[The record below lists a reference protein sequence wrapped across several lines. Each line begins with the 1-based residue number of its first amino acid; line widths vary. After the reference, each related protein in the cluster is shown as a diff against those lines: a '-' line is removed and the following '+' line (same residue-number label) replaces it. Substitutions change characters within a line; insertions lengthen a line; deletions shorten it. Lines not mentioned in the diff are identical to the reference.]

1 MLCIVGGGITYV
13 AQATFEL
20 VLDPPVVLGLQVGA
34 TMHDQK
40 CLRVFCFDNFI
51 SGTWCL
57 WGSLWAGF
65 RARAGMHARADSSCP
80 AGGAARPLRMRSAR
94 RVSRREL
101 EACAD
106 FPAGS
111 CGPGAGGGLQ
121 SPRDHA
127 RAAVA
132 RDRLQEPVTE
142 LGAER
147 EATGSEVSAARAGPQ
162 GWARGAR
169 GALPRA
175 RAPRR
180 DLRGIRVLPGSLA
193 PWLSRAGAF
202 RGRGLP
208 GPLGSERVPAAQDSW
223 EMRSGWWEQDPVL
236 RVK

>member
-1 MLCIVGGGITYV
+1 MPCVHKMLCIVGGGITYV

-121 SPRDHA
+121 SPRDHT

-147 EATGSEVSAARAGPQ
+147 EATGSEVSAARAGRASGLGSGSP
-162 GWARGAR
+162 GRRPPGPCASSGPPWDSSPPGEACPL
-169 GALPRA
+169 ALPGRC
-175 RAPRR
+175 
-180 DLRGIRVLPGSLA
+180 LPGTRSPRT
-193 PWLSRAGAF
+193 PWL
-202 RGRGLP
+202 
-208 GPLGSERVPAAQDSW
+208 
-223 EMRSGWWEQDPVL
+223 
-236 RVK
+236 